1 MKKILYFISLL
12 AICLLSS
19 SCSKKEEIGLLTI
32 EGDSTFFSS
41 HHLESF
47 RKIAEQK
54 KINILLLIVPDSVGN
69 TNQLM
74 NKKGTFPFFRKC
86 ERDAIITY
94 FEYTNM
100 VLVDTRSEFDV
111 SMQKGVAKKLFRIQ
125 AQYKTLP
132 GYQAIDGVMHIVAQ
146 AKHESRSSWK
156 NRGGSFFSNVRN
168 GLQWVL
174 SPSDKWFFQILFRP
188 AFELCQLNI
197 CLFHSLRWTVIM
209 LIVFYFFLSIFKVF
223 KPEMNYL
230 CNVLRTLVL
239 IMLVYTLLFCS
250 PSLENYLYGKNIRD
264 ILYESYIS
272 STPKGGSIGWG
283 ILAII
288 LAVLDHFRKLLIA
301 VKADLKEGEFVST
314 RQDIETENFGKIVAT
329 FASVF
334 VLPKIFLQAACLIL
348 GSMLLTDIIEDMRN
362 VTHPNKY
369 LSLDDEK
376 QYDYTAFANILIL
389 FYFLFSILFFLF
401 NLTTI
406 HQPWAWLQDHP
417 VMATIYVI
425 CAYVIVLLA
434 GVSSLFFLCDFSE
447 SHIQYV
453 STVQQAQAGHA
464 TMDDIYKASK
474 PVTRSILFVLATFT
488 ILVLGLYLL
497 LRYYRT

>member
-19 SCSKKEEIGLLTI
+19 SCSTKEEIGLLTI
-32 EGDSTFFSS
+32 EGDNTFFSN

-47 RKIAEQK
+47 RQIAQQE
-54 KINILLLIVPDSVGN
+54 KINILLLIVPDSVPS

-86 ERDAIITY
+86 EQDAIITY

-100 VLVDTRSEFDV
+100 VLVDIRSEFDV
-111 SMQKGVAKKLFRIQ
+111 PMQKEFAKELFRIQ
-125 AQYKTLP
+125 AQHKTLP
-132 GYQAIDGVMHIVAQ
+132 GYQAIDGVMHIIAQ
-146 AKHESRSSWK
+146 AKHKTRSSWK
-156 NRGGSFFSNVRN
+156 YALGSFFSNVRD

-174 SPSDKWFFQILFRP
+174 SPSDKWFFQILFKP
-188 AFELCQLNI
+188 AFKLCQLNI
-197 CLFHSLRWTVIM
+197 RLFHSLRWAVII

-223 KPEMNYL
+223 KPETNYL
-230 CNVLRTLVL
+230 CTVLRTLVL
-239 IMLVYTLLFCS
+239 IMLVYTLLFCT
-250 PSLENYLYGKNIRD
+250 PSFDNYLIGKNIRN
-264 ILYESYIS
+264 ILYTSYIS

-288 LAVLDHFRKLLIA
+288 LVVLDHFRKLLIA
-301 VKADLKEGEFVST
+301 TEADLKEGKFVST
-314 RQDIETENFGKIVAT
+314 RQDLEINNFSRIVVT

-362 VTHPNKY
+362 VTHSNKN
-369 LSLDDEK
+369 LSLEEDNWL
-376 QYDYTAFANILIL
+376 YNTIYANVFILL
-389 FYFLFSILFFLF
+389 YFLFGFIFFLH
-401 NLTTI
+401 NLIAI
-406 HQPWAWLQDHP
+406 HQPWAWLESLP
-417 VMATIYVI
+417 VIAMIYAVG
-425 CAYVIVLLA
+425 AYVIIFLA

-464 TMDDIYKASK
+464 TMDDIRNALKKVGKSA
-474 PVTRSILFVLATFT
+474 LFTLGAFAVW
-488 ILVLGLYLL
+488 VLGLYLL
-497 LRYYRT
+497 LRYYHV